1 MKNVTEYWD
10 QVKAL
15 RRMREK
21 PSPLGFQKA
30 QFHPGRKKLVTVRRS
45 PYNKDAHPG
54 LKVQKSQLTG
64 IKDPPYCVDLVDIC
78 LLTLKPASFYNIE
91 KHVNCT
97 LILKV
102 NHVCCTHITDCGLNA
117 YQRIKAPFTHETKA
131 YK

>member
-30 QFHPGRKKLVTVRRS
+30 QFHPSRKKLVTVRRN

-54 LKVQKSQLTG
+54 PKVQKSQLTG

-78 LLTLKPASFYNIE
+78 LLTLKPASFYNFE
-91 KHVNCT
+91 KHVNRT
-97 LILKV
+97 LIFESKPCVL
-102 NHVCCTHITDCGLNA
+102 CA
-117 YQRIKAPFTHETKA
+117 YYRLWAKRIPKNKGSFK
-131 YK
+131 